1 MSKLDEFR
9 VVSVVESDDSSYSKD
24 DTEYTIDNSS
34 SSTLNNSSSS
44 LDDKLG
50 NRSSKKRRKEDNNE
64 EEEDSNDNSDDVD
77 SEKTILLHKRSRSY
91 SFNKRQYWADCARIF
106 SMLAVILLH
115 CACYDLEL
123 DTKAKNDSCWIVILV
138 YNCLT
143 RFGVPV
149 FVLLSGTFIL
159 DPSRP
164 FSFEKLFRRSILRLV
179 TAYIFWSFVN
189 AIFYIFSDENAPSLF
204 SLDFLGQFF
213 IRFVGGQEYLWFIYM
228 IVGCYLISPFLRYF
242 SDDVIMARYFLV
254 LALFFGSLLPSLY
267 NLFGALRMEAAA
279 DGVQIWINRWHFHFT
294 LEFVGYF
301 VAGYHFVKYV
311 DIKSVRV
318 RFFLY
323 LFTIVDIIFII
334 CGTYYAEVH
343 DPNNDY
349 SHHFRG
355 TNCITIVYYSMVVF
369 IFFKHEVSEIRLSK
383 KAINIITKWS
393 SLTFGMYLS
402 HLIFRDMLAYFFH
415 ISQTEFLGVIKYSPV
430 IGIPILWVILTVLS
444 TIFSYVVSNIPI
456 LKDYII

>member
-1 MSKLDEFR
+1 MSKHEDYR
-9 VVSVVESDDSSYSKD
+9 VLNIESDDSGISKD
-24 DTEYTIDNSS
+24 DLEYSDVKFETSS
-34 SSTLNNSSSS
+34 SFSSM
-44 LDDKLG
+44 DDKLE
-50 NRSSKKRRKEDNNE
+50 NRFSKKRKKEEENE
-64 EEEDSNDNSDDVD
+64 EDEYSNDTGDDFD
-77 SEKTILLHKRSRSY
+77 SEKEILLRRSRSQ
-91 SFNKRQYWADCARIF
+91 SFSLNKRLYWADCARIF

-115 CACYDLEL
+115 CASFDLEL
-123 DTKAKNDSCWIVILV
+123 KTKENNDSRWIIILF
-138 YNCLT
+138 YNCIT

-159 DPSRP
+159 DPSKP
-164 FSFEKLFRRSILRLV
+164 FSFKRLFKRNILRLV

-204 SLDFLGQFF
+204 SLEFLGQFF

-228 IVGCYLISPFLRYF
+228 IIGCYLISPFLRYF
-242 SDDVIMARYFLV
+242 SDDIVMARYFLI

-267 NLFGALRMEAAA
+267 NLFSALRMEEAA
-279 DGVQIWINRWHFHFT
+279 DGVNIWINRWHFHFT

-301 VAGYHFVKYV
+301 VAGYHFYKYV
-311 DIKSVRV
+311 DIKSFNV

-323 LFTIVDIIFII
+323 LFTILDIVFII

-355 TNCITIVYYSMVVF
+355 TNVISIVYYSMVVF
-369 IFFKHEVSEIRLSK
+369 IFFKHEIGEIYFSH
-383 KAINIITKWS
+383 KAIKIISKWS

-415 ISQTEFLGVIKYSPV
+415 ISQTEFLGIIHYSPV
-430 IGIPILWVILTVLS
+430 IGIPILWFILTVLS
-444 TIFSYVVSNIPI
+444 TLFSYGVSKIPI
-456 LKDYII
+456 LKVYII